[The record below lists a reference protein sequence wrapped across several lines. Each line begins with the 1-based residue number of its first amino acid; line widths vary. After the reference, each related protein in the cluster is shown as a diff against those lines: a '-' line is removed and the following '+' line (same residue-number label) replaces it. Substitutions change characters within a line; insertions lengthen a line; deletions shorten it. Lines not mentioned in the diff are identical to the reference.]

1 MNETVQKDDALIEKY
16 LPEGAEEYVEDSLF
30 TDRELVAYLLWKRTG
45 LTFDEAAEEM
55 GISYG
60 TFSGKIG
67 NNVKEKKERARATVE
82 LIRLIEGE

>member
-1 MNETVQKDDALIEKY
+1 MSESIQKDNALIEKH
-16 LPEGAEEYVEDSLF
+16 LPEGAEEYVDKSLF

-45 LTFDEAAEEM
+45 MTFDEAAEEM

-67 NNVKEKKERARATVE
+67 NNVTEKKEKARATVE
-82 LIRLIEGE
+82 LINLIEGE